1 MCHEIYA
8 LTKLVYFVMTG
19 RRQYQKGNASID
31 QFFIGGTDSDTEKR
45 YKDVG
50 DLEKAFD
57 NTIW

>member
-19 RRQYQKGNASID
+19 RRQYKKDNASID
-31 QFFIGGTDSDTEKR
+31 QFFTRGTDADTKKR

-50 DLEKAFD
+50 DLEKAFE
-57 NTIW
+57 NTAW